1 MSFIEWVEVI
11 VWDYMWGTPMV
22 VIILAIGAFI
32 TIRSGFF
39 QFRHLGYSLKEAF
52 GRIFDK
58 DSKGAGI
65 VSSFEAL
72 SIAIGTTVG
81 VGNIGG
87 VATAIAV
94 GGPGSI
100 FWMWIAGILGQV
112 IKMSEIALAVH
123 YRSESDDGSTYGGP
137 NYPMP

>member
-100 FWMWIAGILGQV
+100 SGCG
-112 IKMSEIALAVH
+112 
-123 YRSESDDGSTYGGP
+123 
-137 NYPMP
+137 